1 MTTKHFLTGATLL
14 SGLLLLNAPLFAAVE
29 SDIVGYTQIE
39 MQAGKWYQIGNPFV
53 GLDGSLEQALNQVFT
68 SGFALG
74 DTLLVFNPET
84 GIYEQQL
91 YWVPG
96 NEGSG
101 TWCSLPIPGAPAS
114 DKTLVAGQ
122 AVYINKAGG
131 SGTVTLAGSVKP
143 VEVEFGSE
151 AGNAWAQVV
160 AVWPE
165 EKALN
170 EMKWSGLALGDTLLV
185 FNPETKLYEQQL
197 YWVSLTKLPVEL
209 GSYLL
214 NKDFVFQ
221 GKRCNDEIEVVI
233 GRVRTLVHGY
243 RRTNPMGRFLHPG
256 TIRQWN
262 GVSDSDRFDR
272 YV

>member
-1 MTTKHFLTGATLL
+1 MFRHHKKVPHALL
-14 SGLLLLNAPLFAAVE
+14 SQRLRPQKPPPQINAPLFAAVE

-91 YWVPG
+91 YWVPD

-197 YWVSLTKLPVEL
+197 YWVPGGNGSDGAWCALP
-209 GSYLL
+209 
-214 NKDFVFQ
+214 
-221 GKRCNDEIEVVI
+221 I
-233 GRVRTLVHGY
+233 
-243 RRTNPMGRFLHPG
+243 PG
-256 TIRQWN
+256 TTPSTKVLKAGQAVFINKASRGIGKLLAQ
-262 GVSDSDRFDR
+262 
-272 YV
+272 